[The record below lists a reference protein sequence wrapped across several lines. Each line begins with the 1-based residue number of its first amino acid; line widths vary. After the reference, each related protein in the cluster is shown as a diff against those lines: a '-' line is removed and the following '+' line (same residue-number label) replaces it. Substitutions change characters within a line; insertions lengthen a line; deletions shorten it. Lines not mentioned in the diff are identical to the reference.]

1 MNDSKYFYL
10 LLFSLIRT
18 FATKIEKVLEEHA
31 IKNTRSVTCDRYSET
46 GEYLRDG

>member
-18 FATKIEKVLEEHA
+18 FDYVEGTHVRKIA
-31 IKNTRSVTCDRYSET
+31 N
-46 GEYLRDG
+46 